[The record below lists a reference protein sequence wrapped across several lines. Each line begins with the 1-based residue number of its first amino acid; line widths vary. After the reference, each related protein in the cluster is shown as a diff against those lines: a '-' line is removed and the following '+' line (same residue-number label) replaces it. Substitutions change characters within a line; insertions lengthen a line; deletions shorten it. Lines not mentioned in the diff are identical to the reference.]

1 MKYLLKG
8 GKDDAPK
15 ELSYRTY
22 YRHKH
27 LSMLKFLVLSAAAG
41 TISHPLDA
49 PPPLTCAEYQQCFD
63 PHFFKLLGRLS
74 SQYVCGRRC
83 AVVQSQYPRNPLQ
96 VPPYVL

>member
-1 MKYLLKG
+1 MRKKQEYGGLILHLCWQSLLPLCDGCQSPSFNAFLPYILKC
-8 GKDDAPK
+8 GKNDAPK

-49 PPPLTCAEYQQCFD
+49 PPPLTCADY
-63 PHFFKLLGRLS
+63 
-74 SQYVCGRRC
+74 
-83 AVVQSQYPRNPLQ
+83 
-96 VPPYVL
+96 